1 MSAEPV
7 LALPALARAAAPV
20 PAGEGQRV
28 IVGLSG
34 GVDSAVAALLLAQ
47 AGWQVEGLFMSN
59 WDEADAYCTAAADF
73 QDARRVCEELD
84 IPLHRVS
91 FRERYQ
97 ERVFRHFLDEY
108 AAGRTPNPD
117 VRCNREIK
125 FDAFLQHARRL
136 GAARI
141 ATGHYAHLC
150 PQTGALQLAADAG
163 KDQTYFLHAVD
174 PAALPFVLFPL
185 GHLQKS
191 QVRALAA
198 VAGLPNHD
206 RPDSTGICFIGEGRF
221 EPFLRRY
228 LQAPPGPIET
238 PEGREVG
245 RHRGLCHY
253 TIGQRRGIG
262 IGGASQGDGAPWYV
276 VDKVAARNALIV
288 VQGEHPARDH
298 DLVLTE
304 PPHWLSRPALP
315 CRAQARLRHRQPL
328 QPCRVVA
335 EGSGLAV
342 RFDAPQRAVAPG
354 QSLVLYAGGR
364 CLGGA
369 TIRGRAR
376 SGEAEAP

>member
-1 MSAEPV
+1 MNAEPV
-7 LALPALARAAAPV
+7 PALPALARAAESL
-20 PAGEGQRV
+20 PAGAGRRV

-73 QDARRVCEELD
+73 QAARQVCAELD

-91 FRERYQ
+91 FRERYR
-97 ERVFRHFLDEY
+97 ERVFGPFLDEY

-117 VRCNREIK
+117 VHCNREIK

-141 ATGHYAHLC
+141 ATGHYARLC
-150 PQTGALQLAADAG
+150 PRTGALQQAADAG

-174 PAALPFVLFPL
+174 PAALAHVLFPL
-185 GHLQKS
+185 GHLHKS

-198 VAGLPNHD
+198 EAGLPNHD

-228 LQAPPGPIET
+228 LQAPAGPIET

-253 TIGQRRGIG
+253 TIGQRRGLG
-262 IGGASQGDGAPWYV
+262 IGGGQGGGAPWYV
-276 VDKVAARNALIV
+276 VDKCPARNALIV

-298 DLVLTE
+298 DRVFTG
-304 PPHWLSRPALP
+304 PAHWLSQPALP

-328 QPCRVVA
+328 QPCHVA
-335 EGSGLAV
+335 ADGAGLAV
-342 RFDAPQRAVAPG
+342 QFEAPQRAVAPG
-354 QSLVLYAGGR
+354 QSLVLYAGDR

-376 SGEAEAP
+376 GGEVFTP